1 MKAPVVGRRL
11 RRRRTAMAASSSSS
25 AAAFDNNR
33 DEDDA
38 PPSAPGAL
46 DAEWQALLSSRAAA
60 GLGGEPASEDD
71 GGPDAMMMPPLP
83 PPAESDSGPQSGV
96 EAVGGNNSSGSGG
109 PGAAAVGHSWPSS
122 SSASASSV
130 SADDTYDW
138 LDEAGYTP
146 FPSNLPA
153 DVGGG
158 FGGNKDS
165 KDLGSSPVSSFLSST
180 AFSTSSNNNN
190 LGASSSEQQLLSW
203 QHTST
208 PVATPPLPWELSP
221 RTVFVILFGVGG
233 AMGTEGIYALRAVV
247 SDEEAAASA
256 NGSAS
261 ALSSSAPPPAPS
273 LDADAPLPHDT
284 IVAFEC
290 EDDALRYASQL
301 EAAGMDKHAP
311 SVSAIDSAELL
322 DFCSDA
328 GYDARLEARNT
339 SLLPP
344 ECSVGLTDW
353 ERSARL
359 RRGAWSV
366 LPSDP
371 EFGEVSSS
379 SASASP
385 PSPSPSPAAPRSPS
399 PSPPSTPL
407 LRNNAGAYPAGGS
420 GGGLNHLSPL
430 AAEGD
435 AALAEL
441 RAMLER
447 LLESSP
453 SSSSSPSNS
462 SSPSG
467 PNSSDAASSW
477 ATDDFEGDDLDVV

>member
-1 MKAPVVGRRL
+1 
-11 RRRRTAMAASSSSS
+11 MAASSAS
-25 AAAFDNNR
+25 FNNNNE
-33 DEDDA
+33 DDDA

-46 DAEWQALLSSRAAA
+46 DAEWQALLASRAAA

-71 GGPDAMMMPPLP
+71 GGPEAMMPPAP
-83 PPAESDSGPQSGV
+83 PESDSGPSGI
-96 EAVGGNNSSGSGG
+96 EAVGSGNSGNSSGG
-109 PGAAAVGHSWPSS
+109 PGAAAVGHSWPA
-122 SSASASSV
+122 SASASSSA

-158 FGGNKDS
+158 FGSGKDNKDV
-165 KDLGSSPVSSFLSST
+165 GSSPVTSFLSST
-180 AFSTSSNNNN
+180 AFSTSSGLNS
-190 LGASSSEQQLLSW
+190 ASEQMSW

-208 PVATPPLPWELSP
+208 PVATPPLPWEQSP

-247 SDEEAAASA
+247 SEDSEAGAAGGGSAAAAPSA
-256 NGSAS
+256 A
-261 ALSSSAPPPAPS
+261 ATPPPS

-371 EFGEVSSS
+371 EFGEVSSTSTS
-379 SASASP
+379 SASASAA
-385 PSPSPSPAAPRSPS
+385 SSPAARSPS
-399 PSPPSTPL
+399 PSSPSTPL
-407 LRNNAGAYPAGGS
+407 LRNNAGAYPAGASS
-420 GGGLNHLSPL
+420 GGGGGLGHLSPL

-441 RAMLER
+441 RAKLER

-453 SSSSSPSNS
+453 DASSF
-462 SSPSG
+462 SG
-467 PNSSDAASSW
+467 PVGGAASSW
-477 ATDDFEGDDLDVV
+477 ATDDFEGDDQDVV

>member
-1 MKAPVVGRRL
+1 MRASVVGRDGL
-11 RRRRTAMAASSSSS
+11 RRRLRLRQTTTAAASANDDASPSS
-25 AAAFDNNR
+25 FNG
-33 DEDDA
+33 DEDA

-71 GGPDAMMMPPLP
+71 GPEATMMPSSSTDSGKGPTSNN
-83 PPAESDSGPQSGV
+83 SDSNIGAG
-96 EAVGGNNSSGSGG
+96 SGS
-109 PGAAAVGHSWPSS
+109 AAVGHSWPSS
-122 SSASASSV
+122 SNSANSSA

-153 DVGGG
+153 DVGGA
-158 FGGNKDS
+158 FGKDKKDGVGN
-165 KDLGSSPVSSFLSST
+165 SPVSSFLTST
-180 AFSTSSNNNN
+180 AFSTN
-190 LGASSSEQQLLSW
+190 LGGNSNLNSSELSW

-208 PVATPPLPWELSP
+208 PVATPPLPWEESP
-221 RTVFVILFGVGG
+221 RTVYVILFGVGG

-247 SDEEAAASA
+247 SDEEQQQQQQQQNAT
-256 NGSAS
+256 
-261 ALSSSAPPPAPS
+261 SSSSSSPALPS
-273 LDADAPLPHDT
+273 LDAEAPLPHDT
-284 IVAFEC
+284 IVAFEA

-359 RRGAWSV
+359 RKGAWSV

-371 EFGEVSSS
+371 EFSTSSS
-379 SASASP
+379 NESSTHSSGSSTPVA
-385 PSPSPSPAAPRSPS
+385 RSPS
-399 PSPPSTPL
+399 PSPPSTPR
-407 LRNNAGAYPAGGS
+407 LRNNAGAYPAGAS
-420 GGGLNHLSPL
+420 ASSNTSNLNHLSPL
-430 AAEGD
+430 ASEGD
-435 AALAEL
+435 AALVEL

-453 SSSSSPSNS
+453 SSSCFSPSDDIDNINPS
-462 SSPSG
+462 SSST
-467 PNSSDAASSW
+467 W
-477 ATDDFEGDDLDVV
+477 ATDDFEGDEDIDVV

>member
-1 MKAPVVGRRL
+1 
-11 RRRRTAMAASSSSS
+11 MAASSAS
-25 AAAFDNNR
+25 FNNNR

-71 GGPDAMMMPPLP
+71 GGPEATSTMPPP
-83 PPAESDSGPQSGV
+83 PESNDSGPSGI
-96 EAVGGNNSSGSGG
+96 EAVGGSG

-122 SSASASSV
+122 ASASSSA

-158 FGGNKDS
+158 FGKDS
-165 KDLGSSPVSSFLSST
+165 KDVGSSPVSSFLSST
-180 AFSTSSNNNN
+180 AFSTSSN
-190 LGASSSEQQLLSW
+190 LGGGGGGVSASEQLSW

-208 PVATPPLPWELSP
+208 PVATPPLPWEQSP

-371 EFGEVSSS
+371 EFGEASS
-379 SASASP
+379 SAPASSASSPSP
-385 PSPSPSPAAPRSPS
+385 PSPAARSPS

-407 LRNNAGAYPAGGS
+407 LRNNAGAYPAGGGGASS
-420 GGGLNHLSPL
+420 GGGLGHLSPL

-441 RAMLER
+441 RAKLER

-453 SSSSSPSNS
+453 SSSSNAPS
-462 SSPSG
+462 SSS
-467 PNSSDAASSW
+467 SLDSDAASTW

>member
-1 MKAPVVGRRL
+1 MKAPFVGARRL
-11 RRRRTAMAASSSSS
+11 LLLRRTTAASASFDSSS
-25 AAAFDNNR
+25 AAFDD
-33 DEDDA
+33 DEDA

-71 GGPDAMMMPPLP
+71 GGHEASS
-83 PPAESDSGPQSGV
+83 AASDSGPQNGGGK
-96 EAVGGNNSSGSGG
+96 AVGHGG
-109 PGAAAVGHSWPSS
+109 PGAAAVGFSWPSAS
-122 SSASASSV
+122 SGSASSA

-158 FGGNKDS
+158 FGKDS
-165 KDLGSSPVSSFLSST
+165 KDGVGNSPVSSFLSST
-180 AFSTSSNNNN
+180 PFSTN
-190 LGASSSEQQLLSW
+190 LGAGASGSEQLSW
-203 QHTST
+203 QHTSM
-208 PVATPPLPWELSP
+208 PVATPPLPWEESP
-221 RTVFVILFGVGG
+221 RTVYVILFGVGG
-233 AMGTEGIYALRAVV
+233 AMGTEGIYALRAFV
-247 SDEEAAASA
+247 SDEES
-256 NGSAS
+256 NGNAP
-261 ALSSSAPPPAPS
+261 SSPSS

-284 IVAFEC
+284 IIAFEC

-359 RRGAWSV
+359 RRGACSV

-371 EFGEVSSS
+371 EFGE
-379 SASASP
+379 ASAAAPSSP
-385 PSPSPSPAAPRSPS
+385 PSSPPAARSPL
-399 PSPPSTPL
+399 PSPPSTPR
-407 LRNNAGAYPAGGS
+407 LRNNAGAYPAGSMSSSSSSNGA
-420 GGGLNHLSPL
+420 NHLSPL

-441 RAMLER
+441 RAILER

-453 SSSSSPSNS
+453 SSPSTSASNS
-462 SSPSG
+462 ST
-467 PNSSDAASSW
+467 W